1 MSFFQRLFRPAQ
13 TPSSPRAAASTRT
26 WRGIQQASKRSP
38 ASQPARQYHVQKLLR
53 LWLGLLVGATAIV
66 AVGYG
71 IVFVREQTE
80 RVGAMTPPVALREI
94 VFSTDGVLT
103 GDWAREILDDPIGQ
117 PMANIQLASV
127 KASLESHQQILRA
140 QVALQ
145 FPDRLQITIEE
156 RLPLLKARVRARD
169 GSIQEILFAR
179 DGVSYTGRNYPAT
192 MVTQLPLL
200 AGVRLQ
206 RHPDGTLAPVAGLE
220 SVEALLRAARELTP
234 ELVADWRAISLE
246 RFRGGAD
253 AAGSLLVVR
262 GHQIPEVVFQP
273 SNFNAQLVQL
283 SRIVTYAQQ
292 AGNRSFQRIDLSF
305 GEQAYVTWQ
314 TTGPLAGGARS
325 PR

>member
-1 MSFFQRLFRPAQ
+1 MSLFQRLFRSAP
-13 TPSSPRAAASTRT
+13 TPTSPRAAASTRT

-53 LWLGLLVGATAIV
+53 LWLGFLAGATAIV
-66 AVGYG
+66 AIGYG
-71 IVFVREQTE
+71 VVFVREQTE

-94 VFSTDGVLT
+94 VFSSDGVLT
-103 GDWAREILDDPIGQ
+103 GDWAREILGDPIGQ
-117 PMANIQLASV
+117 PMSNIALASV
-127 KASLESHQQILRA
+127 KSSLEAHQQILRA

-156 RLPLLKARVRARD
+156 RVPLLKARIRGQD
-169 GSIQEILFAR
+169 GEVQELLFAR
-179 DGVSYTGRNYPAT
+179 DGVSYPGRNYPAS

-206 RHPDGTLAPVAGLE
+206 RTPAGTIAPVAGLE

-262 GHQIPEVVFQP
+262 GRQIPEVVFQP
-273 SNFNAQLVQL
+273 TNFNAQLVQL

-314 TTGPLAGGARS
+314 AAGPMAGTAR
-325 PR
+325 PTR